1 MNRTNFMTK
10 KIILVLS
17 IALVFIVACKSKKTN
32 VSSATQKETSKVEK
46 QPTAPEE
53 KQEEIVKISTKYGD
67 MYIWLYKATP
77 LHRENFLKLAKAGYY
92 DSTTFHRIISG
103 FMIQGG
109 DPNSKDNDPYNDG
122 MGGPGYTIPAEIRD
136 TIIHDRGALAA
147 ARTNNPQKASS
158 GSQFYICHSRGGTSF
173 LDNQYTV
180 FGIVIKGLEIID
192 SIAEQPK
199 DQRDRPIN
207 NIMMKVTVEKR
218 TLSQIITEFNYIP
231 KQ

>member
-1 MNRTNFMTK
+1 MTK

-17 IALVFIVACKSKKTN
+17 IALVFIVSCKSKKT
-32 VSSATQKETSKVEK
+32 SGATETQKETSKSSK
-46 QPTAPEE
+46 QSSAPTES
-53 KQEEIVKISTKYGD
+53 QEEIIKISTSYGD
-67 MYIWLYKATP
+67 MYVWLYKATP
-77 LHRENFLKLAKAGYY
+77 LHRENFLKLAKAGYF

-147 ARTNNPQKASS
+147 ARTNNPQRASS
-158 GSQFYICHSRGGTSF
+158 GSQFYICHSKGGTAA
-173 LDNQYTV
+173 LNRQYTV
-180 FGIVIKGLEIID
+180 FGMVMKGLEVIDII
-192 SIAEQPK
+192 AGQPK
-199 DQRDRPIN
+199 DERDRPLT

-218 TLSQIITEFNYIP
+218 TLSQIKTEFNYIP

>member
-1 MNRTNFMTK
+1 MTK
-10 KIILVLS
+10 RIILVLS
-17 IALVFIVACKSKKTN
+17 IALVFVVACKSKKPSISTEP
-32 VSSATQKETSKVEK
+32 QK
-46 QPTAPEE
+46 
-53 KQEEIVKISTKYGD
+53 EIVKGNSKSKVPAEAEEEIIKISTQFGD
-67 MYIWLYKATP
+67 MYVWLYKATP

-109 DPNSKDNDPYNDG
+109 DPNSKDNDTYNDG

-136 TIIHDRGALAA
+136 TIVHDRGALAA

-158 GSQFYICHSRGGTSF
+158 GSQFYICHSESGTSF
-173 LDNQYTV
+173 LNKQYTV
-180 FGIVIKGLEIID
+180 FGMVMKGLEVID
-192 SIAEQPK
+192 IIAEQPK
-199 DQRDRPIN
+199 DQRDRPLT

-218 TLSQIITEFNYIP
+218 TLTQLKTEFNYIP

>member
-1 MNRTNFMTK
+1 MTK

-17 IALVFIVACKSKKTN
+17 IALVLVVACKSKKPS
-32 VSSATQKETSKVEK
+32 VPAE
-46 QPTAPEE
+46 P
-53 KQEEIVKISTKYGD
+53 QEEIIKINTQYGD
-67 MYIWLYKATP
+67 MYVWLYKATP
-77 LHRENFLKLAKAGYY
+77 LHRENFLKLAKSKFY

-147 ARTNNPQKASS
+147 ARTNNPEKASS
-158 GSQFYICHSRGGTSF
+158 GSQFYICHSKSGTSF
-173 LDNQYTV
+173 LNRQYTV
-180 FGIVIKGLEIID
+180 FGMVMKGLNVID

-199 DQRDRPIN
+199 DQRDRPLK
-207 NIMMKVTVEKR
+207 NIMMKVTVEKK
-218 TLSQIITEFNYIP
+218 TLTQLKTEFNYIP

>member
-1 MNRTNFMTK
+1 MTK
-10 KIILVLS
+10 KIILALS
-17 IALVFIVACKSKKTN
+17 IALVLVVACKSKKPS
-32 VSSATQKETSKVEK
+32 VPAE
-46 QPTAPEE
+46 P
-53 KQEEIVKISTKYGD
+53 QEEIIKINTQYGD
-67 MYIWLYKATP
+67 MYVWLYKATP
-77 LHRENFLKLAKAGYY
+77 LHRENFLKLAKSKFY

-147 ARTNNPQKASS
+147 ARTNNPEKASS
-158 GSQFYICHSRGGTSF
+158 GSQFYICHSKSGTSF
-173 LDNQYTV
+173 LNRQYTV
-180 FGIVIKGLEIID
+180 FGMVMKGLNVID

-199 DQRDRPIN
+199 DQRDRPLK
-207 NIMMKVTVEKR
+207 NIMMKVTVEKK
-218 TLSQIITEFNYIP
+218 TLTQLKTEFNYIP